1 MKKLTRFIS
10 AILTVLMVLGS
21 VVIVSAAGPAYDN
34 YLTAANASE
43 QAKLDKMTLE
53 RTQNG
58 YELYCG
64 TSSAEIVFTETPAL
78 DKLFRLDVRGE
89 SARYEGDVSAELMR
103 KFGAKLLFVEE
114 AAGVVNYYLYSEKLP
129 RGVRLNGREVNLHI
143 AVGEGR
149 TAAGTPIIFGGF

>member
-1 MKKLTRFIS
+1 MRRICTPLKTL
-10 AILTVLMVLGS
+10 AAL
-21 VVIVSAAGPAYDN
+21 SAAALCAFFFCALMRRPLFEGGY
-34 YLTAANASE
+34 
-43 QAKLDKMTLE
+43 
-53 RTQNG
+53 G

-89 SARYEGDVSAELMR
+89 SARYEGDVSAELMQ
-103 KFGAKLLFVEE
+103 KFSAKLLFVEE